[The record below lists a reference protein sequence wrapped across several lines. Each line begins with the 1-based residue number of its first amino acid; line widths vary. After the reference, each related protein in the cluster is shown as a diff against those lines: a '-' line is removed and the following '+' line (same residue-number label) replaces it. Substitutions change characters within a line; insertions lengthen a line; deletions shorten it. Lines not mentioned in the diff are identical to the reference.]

1 MQQELLRL
9 PSVLARVGWGRSTLY
24 MKIRTGEFP
33 SPVQL
38 GPRAVAWV
46 GSEVGEWIA
55 RRITE
60 SRAAPKGGGQITRN
74 GSSRAC
80 WRPVEV
86 EGEDKG

>member
-46 GSEVGEWIA
+46 GSEVDEWIA

-60 SRAAPKGGGQITRN
+60 SRAAPKVGRPNHTQRSKPCLLAACRGGG
-74 GSSRAC
+74 G
-80 WRPVEV
+80 
-86 EGEDKG
+86 G